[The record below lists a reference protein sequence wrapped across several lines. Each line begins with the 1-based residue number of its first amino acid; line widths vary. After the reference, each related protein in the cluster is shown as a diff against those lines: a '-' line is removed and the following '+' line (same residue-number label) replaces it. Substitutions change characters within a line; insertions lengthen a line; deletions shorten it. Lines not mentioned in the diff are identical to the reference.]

1 MTREIFIK
9 KLETYQTSEA
19 PIDVKQKAIARLKEE
34 FLGLDKSY
42 KHKQLLNDIAISS
55 SELKPS
61 ELF

>member
-9 KLETYQTSEA
+9 RLETYQTSEA
-19 PIDVKQKAIARLKEE
+19 PFDIKQKAIARLKEE
-34 FLGLDKSY
+34 FLGLDKNY
-42 KHKQLLNDIAISS
+42 KHRQILNEISISS